1 MSKENDQG
9 KLDAEFERLRVIS
22 GRIARDPG
30 GVGMDVENLPDFF
43 NNVAHLWDAKFAQ
56 GYAPL
61 HRATATRVARTDEPV
76 RILDVGCGTGLEL
89 EYILERAPNARIT
102 AMDQAPRMLAE
113 LGRKYAER
121 AAQIELLEASCVD
134 WPAGLDDFD
143 YVVSILCVH
152 HFPPDTKREIY
163 RCFRSALKRSGA
175 YVEGDQCAGLVVNE
189 EETSVLRLFEDWIA
203 KLPGGSRGE
212 WNYDVTLSAETNQR
226 LLGEAGFTRF
236 EGPWLVDGDAVLVAR
251 P

>member
-9 KLDAEFERLRVIS
+9 TLDAEFERLRVIS
-22 GRIARDPG
+22 GRVARDPG

-43 NNVAHLWDAKFAQ
+43 NNVAHLWDAKFAE
-56 GYAPL
+56 GCAPL
-61 HRATATRVARTDEPV
+61 HRATATRVARTREPV

-113 LGRKYAER
+113 LERKYVDR
-121 AAQIELLEASCVD
+121 MPQIELLEASCVD
-134 WPAGLDDFD
+134 WPAGLKGFD

-163 RCFRSALKRSGA
+163 RCFQSALGPNGA
-175 YVEGDQCAGLVVNE
+175 YVEGDQCAGLLVNE

-226 LLGEAGFTRF
+226 LLREAGFTRF
-236 EGPWLVDGDAVLVAR
+236 AGPWLVDGDAVLVAR

>member
-1 MSKENDQG
+1 MSKENDPG

-22 GRIARDPG
+22 GRVARDPG
-30 GVGMDVENLPDFF
+30 GVGMDVESLPDFF
-43 NNVAHLWDAKFAQ
+43 NNVAHLWDAKFAES
-56 GYAPL
+56 YAPL
-61 HRATATRVARTDEPV
+61 HRATATRIARTREPV

-89 EYILERAPNARIT
+89 EYILKRAPNARIT
-102 AMDQAPRMLAE
+102 VMDQAPRMLAE
-113 LGRKYAER
+113 LERKYIDR
-121 AAQIELLEASCVD
+121 MTQIELLEASCVD
-134 WPAGLDDFD
+134 WPTGLEGFN

-163 RCFRSALKRSGA
+163 RSFRIALDPNGA
-175 YVEGDQCAGLVVNE
+175 YVEGDQCAGLVVNDD
-189 EETSVLRLFEDWIA
+189 ETSVLRLFEDWIA

-226 LLGEAGFTRF
+226 LLREAGFNRF